1 MARTV
6 NSNTG
11 FGSDCVKRVE
21 YLDSMAELLKVEDD
35 GFYIHAIFQ
44 EHEFFERLHTDRLV
58 EACKQF
64 NHVVKTLKA

>member
-6 NSNTG
+6 NSNNS

-21 YLDSMAELLKVEDD
+21 LSNNMAELLMVEDD

-44 EHEFFERLHTDRLV
+44 EHEFFESLYTERLV

-64 NHVVKTLKA
+64 NHVVKILKA

>member
-1 MARTV
+1 MAQTV
-6 NSNTG
+6 NSYNG

-21 YLDSMAELLKVEDD
+21 LPNNMAELLVVEDD

-64 NHVVKTLKA
+64 NQVVKTLKA

>member
-1 MARTV
+1 MAQIA
-6 NSNTG
+6 NSYTG

-21 YLDSMAELLKVEDD
+21 LSNNKAELLVVEDD

-44 EHEFFERLHTDRLV
+44 EHEFFERLYTDRLV

>member
-6 NSNTG
+6 NS

-21 YLDSMAELLKVEDD
+21 LPNNMAELLKVEDD

-44 EHEFFERLHTDRLV
+44 EHEFFESLHTNSLV
-58 EACKQF
+58 DACKQF

>member
-1 MARTV
+1 MSQTV
-6 NSNTG
+6 NS

-21 YLDSMAELLKVEDD
+21 LPNNMAELLVVEDD

-58 EACKQF
+58 DACQQF
-64 NHVVKTLKA
+64 NQVVKTLKA